1 MEPLENIYKSLVR
14 TIDSQRLSL
23 ALLLHQYTI
32 QSVWA
37 IHGLGPWFKIKDL
50 QWPFIDKRPLSPN
63 STANF

>member
-1 MEPLENIYKSLVR
+1 MEPLENIYKPLVR

-37 IHGLGPWFKIKDL
+37 LHGLGPWFKIKDL
-50 QWPFIDKRPLSPN
+50 QWPFIDK
-63 STANF
+63 